1 MINTLRRPI
10 LDNKYMANNK
20 ATILNPPSII
30 VAERPSGS
38 ESVLKITDEYRET
51 MLTPV
56 NC

>member
-10 LDNKYMANNK
+10 LDSKYMANNN
-20 ATILNPPSII
+20 ATIFNPPSII